1 MIVRH
6 ERSELNLRFR
16 PQKPID
22 IGVAG
27 NGWVESCR
35 DNEPLPSD
43 KEECREAFSATAHVK
58 AVGGQAEGY
67 VQVRLEVV

>member
-1 MIVRH
+1 MIVQH
-6 ERSELNLRFR
+6 ERSERNLRFR

-35 DNEPLPSD
+35 DNEPLSSD
-43 KEECREAFSATAHVK
+43 KEERREAFSATASVK
-58 AVGGQAEGY
+58 AVGGPG
-67 VQVRLEVV
+67 